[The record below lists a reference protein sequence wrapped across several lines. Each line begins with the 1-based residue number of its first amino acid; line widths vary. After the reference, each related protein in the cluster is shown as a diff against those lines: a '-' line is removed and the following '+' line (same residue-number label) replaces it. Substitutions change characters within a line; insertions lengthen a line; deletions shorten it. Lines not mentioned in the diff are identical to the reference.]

1 MVVGQGLMDK
11 IVDLIINPLIL
22 LIFSAG
28 LVLFLW
34 GLFKYMQGLE
44 DSSARTTGRRHM
56 LWGIIGMLIMISVK
70 AILVLSLDAFG
81 ITPNDTALGN
91 GVGNAVRAANPFLS
105 R

>member
-1 MVVGQGLMDK
+1 
-11 IVDLIINPLIL
+11 
-22 LIFSAG
+22 
-28 LVLFLW
+28 
-34 GLFKYMQGLE
+34 
-44 DSSARTTGRRHM
+44 M